1 MSDDFH
7 FTYHGNSLDI
17 MDWNLHNLGDAE
29 TRRLHKDNITYNEW
43 MDKQRQVLVD
53 AITNMTEYNT

>member
-1 MSDDFH
+1 MIDNFV
-7 FTYHGNSLDI
+7 YHGKSLDL

-43 MDKQRQVLVD
+43 LDIQRGTSCKRD
-53 AITNMTEYNT
+53 YKYD

>member
-1 MSDDFH
+1 MSDIH
-7 FTYHGNSLDI
+7 LTYNGRYLDV

-43 MDKQRQVLVD
+43 IDKQRELLVN
-53 AITNMTEYNT
+53 AMTNMTEYNT